1 MKCPSWAAANVA
13 IAATMAIGITD
24 QNTVGT
30 KRAAQHTTNMMSATL
45 SNAAPVLLSAWSLLA
60 RVPSTISLMPHNA

>member
-30 KRAAQHTTNMMSATL
+30 IRNS
-45 SNAAPVLLSAWSLLA
+45 SNPVSLFA
-60 RVPSTISLMPHNA
+60 HV